1 MLTFATI
8 QRAQN
13 NDLAACTE
21 VIRHSEE
28 RVMML
33 ATKAANRMA
42 PHGGAGFANYREEF
56 AQVARVAVWEAL
68 SRFTDETVEA
78 FERFSFTSIKTKL
91 LDAVRAERNGGA
103 GADENAVKT
112 FAAMVEA
119 AEGDVYAAMKMCQTL
134 PPAGRRLSPDRAD
147 AARLAWPG
155 AVSIDRPLGGSN
167 SSSVMANSTLADF
180 LPAVADEEPDGEI
193 RPKVG
198 HGAALEAL
206 RVLKRY
212 CPIGL
217 SRMTPGEFA
226 ANLPALVESLEDVV
240 TLPRDPQTRRYVL
253 DAMRVLRSAVST
265 ATEGVLADDL
275 RDVSDDRRAEGAER
289 NHRVN
294 AVLDSMGAN
303 QRIVLQ
309 HSFGIGG
316 ASDFGDGDETDRD
329 GMTEALGMTW
339 VNVKAHRTK
348 GYKAFAKRYVAALKV
363 AGEEIKAAVLEA
375 AAAAKLTNQGRN
387 GTGI

>member
-1 MLTFATI
+1 MLTFATL
-8 QRAQN
+8 QDAQD
-13 NDLAACTE
+13 NDLAAVTA
-21 VIRHSEE
+21 VIEHSED
-28 RVMML
+28 RVMSL
-33 ATKAANRMA
+33 AAKAANRMA

-56 AQVARVAVWEAL
+56 AQVARVAVWDAL

-78 FERFSFTSIKTKL
+78 FERFTFTTIETKL
-91 LDAVRAERNGGA
+91 KDAVRAERNSGA

-147 AARLAWPG
+147 AARLAWQG
-155 AVSIDRPLGGSN
+155 TVSMDRPLVVGS
-167 SSSVMANSTLADF
+167 SGTPGATLAEV
-180 LPAVADEEPDGEI
+180 LPGVADEEPDGEI

-198 HGAALEAL
+198 HGAAVEAL
-206 RVLKRY
+206 NVLKRY
-212 CPIGL
+212 CPISV

-226 ANLPALVESLEDVV
+226 ANLPTLVETLEDVV

-265 ATEGVLADDL
+265 SAEGAIDDEL
-275 RDVSDDRRAEGAER
+275 RDVSDARRADSMER
-289 NHRVN
+289 NNRVN
-294 AVLDSMGAN
+294 DVLESMGAN
-303 QRIVLQ
+303 QRIVLT
-309 HSFGIGG
+309 HTFGIGG
-316 ASDFGDGDETDRD
+316 ASEFGDDQEGI
-329 GMTEALGMTW
+329 TEALGMTW

-348 GYKAFAKRYVAALKV
+348 GYKAFAKRYVAALRL
-363 AGEEIKAAVLEA
+363 AGAEVKAVLFEA
-375 AAAAKLTNQGRN
+375 AAAARLTNQGRN